1 MTNRKKLSSS
11 LFAEPDSTIKQCL
24 IKLKKI
30 GTKCLIISNKDK
42 KLLGTFTDGDV
53 RSALINK
60 IDLNQSIKNLY
71 NKKPKYLNFKK
82 DNLEKAKFFFLNYKI
97 DIIPIVKNK
106 TVIDVISWSEVFQ
119 NKPVDKKNLN
129 NISTIIIAG
138 GEGKRME
145 SFSRILPKPLLP
157 IGNKTMIEVIME
169 NFLKIGINKF
179 SIMTNYKSEII
190 KSYLSEK
197 KIIKNI
203 ILYKEKK
210 PLGTAGCLSLL
221 DKKKITNNFFVTNCD
236 IIVKEDLSKILDFHL
251 KNKNIVTIIACNYKY
266 QLPYGICKVKSN
278 GRLIDIIEK
287 PEFSYL
293 INTGLYILN
302 KKVLKILKLN
312 KYLDFNHLID
322 NCNKKKFKIAIYPI
336 DQESWVDIGTLSKY
350 HENVKLI

>member
-1 MTNRKKLSSS
+1 MKNKKKISNS

-53 RSALINK
+53 RSALINR
-60 IDLNQSIKNLY
+60 IDLNQSIKNIY
-71 NKKPKYLNFKK
+71 NKKPKFLNIQK
-82 DNLEKAKFFFLNYKI
+82 DIFEKAKKIFLSYKI
-97 DIIPIVKNK
+97 DIIPVVKNK
-106 TVIDVISWSEVFQ
+106 IVIDVISWSEVFNNQ
-119 NKPVDKKNLN
+119 LKNKKNFI
-129 NISTIIIAG
+129 NISTVIIAG

-145 SFSRILPKPLLP
+145 IFSKILPKPLLP
-157 IGNKTMIEVIME
+157 IGNKAMIEVIIE

-197 KIIKNI
+197 NFVKNI
-203 ILYKEKK
+203 TLYKEKK

-236 IIVKEDLSKILDFHL
+236 IIVKEDLTKILDFHL
-251 KNKNIVTIIACNYKY
+251 KNNNIITIVACNYKY
-266 QLPYGICKVKSN
+266 QLPYGICQVKSN
-278 GRLIDIIEK
+278 GRLINIKEK
-287 PEFSYL
+287 PEFNHL

-302 KKVLKILKLN
+302 KKVLKFLSHN
-312 KYLDFNHLID
+312 KHLDFNRLIE
-322 NCNKKKFKIAIYPI
+322 NCNNKKFKIAIYPV